1 MYNADGMGMGMGVH
15 FDPSK
20 NVTYEYSLE
29 ESGVGR
35 MTGLQLKEGSSSGVK
50 SAMKEDSRNSSQ
62 KKELVVNEMR

>member
-1 MYNADGMGMGMGVH
+1 MGMGVH

-50 SAMKEDSRNSSQ
+50 SAMKEESRNSSQ
-62 KKELVVNEMR
+62 KK